1 MKNTIEDIYET
12 NKAIVAGVVLSPLEY
27 SHRTFGESFYTFL
40 LGIERR
46 SGYVDEI
53 NIMISERLLY
63 DYTVEVDDFVEI
75 TGQIRTYNE
84 NKDGRNKLNIVI
96 FARDISIN
104 NDIIYYENYIYLEGY
119 LCKPPIKRTSPLG
132 RDICD
137 IMVAVNRMYNKSD
150 YIPCIAWG
158 RNANYGQQLEVG
170 MKIYIEGRI
179 QSREYK
185 KKIEELETENQ
196 RLEAILISMNNEY
209 MRQLGI
215 GEADLYEYN
224 ESDFGEFVAEDFSFE
239 FPDFDDEK
247 FVKEL
252 GRFNKFQDEIAQSL
266 EQDGDDIA
274 PPYEPNQTIVFS
286 EEELEEITELLKE
299 D

>member
-185 KKIEELETENQ
+185 KKIEDGEVEIRKAYEVSILKLE
-196 RLEAILISMNNEY
+196 
-209 MRQLGI
+209 
-215 GEADLYEYN
+215 
-224 ESDFGEFVAEDFSFE
+224 
-239 FPDFDDEK
+239 
-247 FVKEL
+247 
-252 GRFNKFQDEIAQSL
+252 
-266 EQDGDDIA
+266 
-274 PPYEPNQTIVFS
+274 
-286 EEELEEITELLKE
+286 
-299 D
+299 

>member
-158 RNANYGQQLEVG
+158 RNANYGQHLEVG

-185 KKIEELETENQ
+185 KKIEDGEVEIRKAYEVSILKLE
-196 RLEAILISMNNEY
+196 
-209 MRQLGI
+209 
-215 GEADLYEYN
+215 
-224 ESDFGEFVAEDFSFE
+224 
-239 FPDFDDEK
+239 
-247 FVKEL
+247 
-252 GRFNKFQDEIAQSL
+252 
-266 EQDGDDIA
+266 
-274 PPYEPNQTIVFS
+274 
-286 EEELEEITELLKE
+286 
-299 D
+299 